1 MALSTVQTLEEAL
14 KTLYLE
20 PLIKTIDTGS
30 GPVFAKI
37 DKNSKN
43 VVGEDIKFALQY
55 GRHGGIGAR
64 GESDDLPAPSPRK
77 YKQGVT
83 STKNLY
89 GRISFSE
96 KLMKISKNNA
106 ASFADQVSTQM
117 EDITVDIRDMMRRNF
132 MGKSD
137 GIMGQVKTAVTSQK
151 NVVVK
156 GRIKTFYAGQIVDIF
171 TLSGT
176 AIDTKKVDAKMIVD
190 VDYATSTIS
199 FADNVTVGADDYISL
214 AGNYGK
220 ELIGLKE
227 ILTKDSTIYG
237 IDRSTNKWYNPLVF
251 DKKSTGSTVAFSS
264 MYLQEAID
272 EIEDYT
278 GDKPDFI
285 TCNSGM
291 LRAYINEQNTYKR
304 NIEYTKVDGGVELVS
319 YGKVPISKEKYMD
332 DNTIY
337 LINTKDLTL
346 AQVADWGWM
355 DADGSILSRVAEK
368 AAYEATLTK
377 YAELICRR
385 PSAQAIITGITAA

>member
-64 GESDDLPAPSPRK
+64 GESDDLPVPSPRK

-137 GIMGQVKTAVTSQK
+137 GIMGQVKTQVTAGK

-156 GRIKTFYAGQIVDIF
+156 GKVKTFYAGQIVDFF

-176 AIDTKKVDAKMIVD
+176 AQTKTAEAKMIVD
-190 VDYATSTIS
+190 VDYATNTIS
-199 FADNVTVGADDYISL
+199 FADNVTVGANDYISL

-237 IDRSTNKWYNPLVF
+237 IDRSKNKWYNPLVF
-251 DKKSTGSTVAFSS
+251 DKTSSSATTAFSS

-278 GDKPDFI
+278 GEKPDFI
-285 TCNSGM
+285 TCNAGM

-304 NIEYTKVDGGVELVS
+304 NIEYTKIDGGVELVS

>member
-137 GIMGQVKTAVTSQK
+137 GIMGQVKTAVTAGK

-156 GRIKTFYAGQIVDIF
+156 GKVKTFYAGQIVDFF

-176 AIDTKKVDAKMIVD
+176 AQTKTAEAKMIVD
-190 VDYATSTIS
+190 VDYATNTIS

-220 ELIGLKE
+220 ELVGLKE

-237 IDRSTNKWYNPLVF
+237 IDRSKNKWYNPLAF
-251 DKKSTGSTVAFSS
+251 DKTSSGATAAFSS

-278 GDKPDFI
+278 GEKPDFI
-285 TCNSGM
+285 TCNAGM

-304 NIEYTKVDGGVELVS
+304 NIEYTKIDGGVELVS

-355 DADGSILSRVAEK
+355 DADGSILSRVGEK

-385 PSAQAIITGITAA
+385 PSAQALITGITAA

>member
-132 MGKSD
+132 MSKSD
-137 GIMGQVKTAVTSQK
+137 GIMGQVKTAVTAGK

-156 GRIKTFYAGQIVDIF
+156 GKIKTFYVGQVVDFF
-171 TLSGT
+171 TLAGT
-176 AIDTKKVDAKMIVD
+176 TQTKTAEAKMIVD
-190 VDYATSTIS
+190 VDYATNTIS

-237 IDRSTNKWYNPLVF
+237 IDRSKNKWYNPFVF
-251 DKKSTGSTVAFSS
+251 DKKTGGNTVAFNSL
-264 MYLQEAID
+264 YLQEAID
-272 EIEDYT
+272 EIEDFV
-278 GDKPDFI
+278 GEKPDFI
-285 TCNSGM
+285 TCDAGVH
-291 LRAYINEQNTYKR
+291 RAYMAEQLTYKR
-304 NIEYTKVDGGVELVS
+304 NIEYTKIDGGVEIVS
-319 YGKVPISKEKYMD
+319 YNKIPISKEKYMD
-332 DNTIY
+332 PNTLY

-377 YAELICRR
+377 YADLICRR
-385 PSAQAIITGITAA
+385 PSAQALITGITAA

>member
-64 GESDDLPAPSPRK
+64 SESDDLPAPSPRK

-132 MGKSD
+132 MSKSD
-137 GIMGQVKTAVTSQK
+137 GIMGQVKTAVTAGK

-156 GRIKTFYAGQIVDIF
+156 GKIKTFYVGQVVDFF
-171 TLSGT
+171 TLAGT
-176 AIDTKKVDAKMIVD
+176 TQTKTAEAKMIVD
-190 VDYATSTIS
+190 VDYATNTIS

-237 IDRSTNKWYNPLVF
+237 IDRSKNKWYNPFVF
-251 DKKSTGSTVAFSS
+251 DKKTGGNTVAFNSL
-264 MYLQEAID
+264 YLQEAID
-272 EIEDYT
+272 EIEDFV
-278 GDKPDFI
+278 GEKPDFI
-285 TCNSGM
+285 TCDAGVH
-291 LRAYINEQNTYKR
+291 RAYMAEQLTYKR
-304 NIEYTKVDGGVELVS
+304 NIEYTKIDGGVEIVS
-319 YGKVPISKEKYMD
+319 YNKIPISKEKYMD
-332 DNTIY
+332 PNTLY

-377 YAELICRR
+377 YADLICRR
-385 PSAQAIITGITAA
+385 PSAQALITGITAA

>member
-1 MALSTVQTLEEAL
+1 MALSTVQTLEDAL

-20 PLIKTIDTGS
+20 PLIKMIDTGS

-137 GIMGQVKTAVTSQK
+137 GVMGQVKTAVTAGK
-151 NVVVK
+151 NVIVK
-156 GRIKTFYAGQIVDIF
+156 GKIKTFYAGQVVDFF

-176 AIDTKKVDAKMIVD
+176 TQTKTAEAKMIVD
-190 VDYATSTIS
+190 VDYSTNTIS
-199 FADNVTVGADDYISL
+199 FAENVTVGADDYISL

-237 IDRSTNKWYNPLVF
+237 INRADNKWYNPLVF
-251 DKKSTGSTVAFSS
+251 DKSNSGSTVAFSS
-264 MYLQEAID
+264 MYLQEAVD
-272 EIEDYT
+272 EIEDFT
-278 GDKPDFI
+278 GEKPDFI
-285 TCNSGM
+285 TCNAGM

-304 NIEYTKVDGGVELVS
+304 NIEYTKIDGGVELVS
-319 YGKVPISKEKYMD
+319 YNKVPISKEKYMD
-332 DNTIY
+332 DNTFY
-337 LINTKDLTL
+337 FINTNDLTL

-368 AAYEATLTK
+368 AAYEAALTK
-377 YAELICRR
+377 YCELICRK
-385 PSAQAIITGITAA
+385 PSAQALLTGITAA

>member
-64 GESDDLPAPSPRK
+64 GESDDLPAPSPRQ
-77 YKQGVT
+77 YKQGIT

-132 MGKSD
+132 MSKSD
-137 GIMGQVKTAVTSQK
+137 GIMGQVKTAVTAGK

-156 GRIKTFYAGQIVDIF
+156 GKIKTFYVGQVVDFF
-171 TLSGT
+171 TLAGT
-176 AIDTKKVDAKMIVD
+176 TQTKTAEAKMIVD
-190 VDYATSTIS
+190 VDYATNTIS

-237 IDRSTNKWYNPLVF
+237 IDRSKNKWYNPFVF
-251 DKKSTGSTVAFSS
+251 DKKTGGNTVAFNSL
-264 MYLQEAID
+264 YLQEAID
-272 EIEDYT
+272 EIEDFV
-278 GDKPDFI
+278 GEKPDFI
-285 TCNSGM
+285 TCDAGIH
-291 LRAYINEQNTYKR
+291 RAYMAEQLTYKR
-304 NIEYTKVDGGVELVS
+304 NIEYTKIDGGVEIVS
-319 YGKVPISKEKYMD
+319 YNKIPISKEKYMD
-332 DNTIY
+332 PNTLY

-377 YAELICRR
+377 YADLICRR
-385 PSAQAIITGITAA
+385 PSAQALITGITAA

>member
-37 DKNSKN
+37 EKNSKN

-64 GESDDLPAPSPRK
+64 GESDDLPAPSPRQ
-77 YKQGVT
+77 YKQGIT

-132 MGKSD
+132 MSKSD
-137 GIMGQVKTAVTSQK
+137 GIMGQVKTAVTAGK

-156 GRIKTFYAGQIVDIF
+156 GKIKTFYVGQVVDFF
-171 TLSGT
+171 TLAGT
-176 AIDTKKVDAKMIVD
+176 TQTKTAAEKMIVD
-190 VDYATSTIS
+190 VDYATNTIS

-237 IDRSTNKWYNPLVF
+237 IDRSKNKWYNPFVF
-251 DKKSTGSTVAFSS
+251 DKKTGGNTAAFNSL
-264 MYLQEAID
+264 YLQEAID
-272 EIEDYT
+272 EIEDFV
-278 GDKPDFI
+278 GEKPDFI
-285 TCNSGM
+285 TCDAGVH
-291 LRAYINEQNTYKR
+291 RAYMAEQLTYKR
-304 NIEYTKVDGGVELVS
+304 NIEYTKIDGGVEIVS
-319 YGKVPISKEKYMD
+319 YNKIPISKEKYMD
-332 DNTIY
+332 ANTIY

-355 DADGSILSRVAEK
+355 DADGSILSRVPEK
-368 AAYEATLTK
+368 AAYEAALTK
-377 YAELICRR
+377 YCELICRR
-385 PSAQAIITGITAA
+385 PSAQALITGITAA

>member
-64 GESDDLPAPSPRK
+64 GESDDLPTPSPRQ
-77 YKQGVT
+77 YKQGIT

-132 MGKSD
+132 MSKSD
-137 GIMGQVKTAVTSQK
+137 GIMGQVKTAVTAGK

-156 GRIKTFYAGQIVDIF
+156 GKIKTFYVGQVVDFF
-171 TLSGT
+171 TLAGT
-176 AIDTKKVDAKMIVD
+176 TQTKTAEAKMIVD
-190 VDYATSTIS
+190 VDYATNTIS

-237 IDRSTNKWYNPLVF
+237 IDRSKNKWYNPFVF
-251 DKKSTGSTVAFSS
+251 DKKTGGNTVAFNSL
-264 MYLQEAID
+264 YLQEAID
-272 EIEDYT
+272 EIEDFV
-278 GDKPDFI
+278 GEKPDFI
-285 TCNSGM
+285 TCDAGVH
-291 LRAYINEQNTYKR
+291 RAYMAEQLTYKR
-304 NIEYTKVDGGVELVS
+304 NIEYTKIDGGVEIVS
-319 YGKVPISKEKYMD
+319 YNKIPISKEKYMD
-332 DNTIY
+332 PNTLY

-368 AAYEATLTK
+368 PAYEATLTK
-377 YAELICRR
+377 YADLICRR
-385 PSAQAIITGITAA
+385 PSAQALITGITAA

>member
-1 MALSTVQTLEEAL
+1 MPLSTVQTLEEAL

-176 AIDTKKVDAKMIVD
+176 AIDSKKVDAKMIVD

-237 IDRSTNKWYNPLVF
+237 IDRSANKWYNPLVF
-251 DKKSTGSTVAFSS
+251 NKASSNTVAFSS

>member
-1 MALSTVQTLEEAL
+1 MALSTVKTLEDAL

-20 PLIKTIDTGS
+20 PLIKIIDTGS

-64 GESDDLPAPSPRK
+64 GESDDLPAASPRK

-137 GIMGQVKTAVTSQK
+137 GIMGQVKSAVTGDK

-156 GRIKTFYAGQIVDIF
+156 GKIKTFYAGQVVDIF
-171 TLSGT
+171 TLSST
-176 AIDTKKVDAKMIVD
+176 AIGTKKVDAKMIVD
-190 VDYATSTIS
+190 VDYATNTIS
-199 FADNVTVGADDYISL
+199 FADNVNVGADDYISL

-227 ILTKDSTIYG
+227 ILTKDSNIYG
-237 IDRSTNKWYNPLVF
+237 IDRSKNKWYNPLTF
-251 DKKSTGSTVAFSS
+251 NKGSGSTVAFSS

-272 EIEDYT
+272 EIMDFSS
-278 GDKPDFI
+278 DKPDFI
-285 TCNSGM
+285 TCNAGM
-291 LRAYINEQNTYKR
+291 VRAYMSEQNTYKR
-304 NIEYTKVDGGVELVS
+304 NIEYTKIDGGVDIIS
-319 YGKVPISKEKYMD
+319 YNKVPISQEKYMD

-377 YAELICRR
+377 YCELICRR

>member
-132 MGKSD
+132 MSKSD
-137 GIMGQVKTAVTSQK
+137 GIMGQVKTAVTAGK

-156 GRIKTFYAGQIVDIF
+156 GKVKTFYAGQIVDFF

-176 AIDTKKVDAKMIVD
+176 AQTKTAEAKMIVD
-190 VDYATSTIS
+190 VDYATNTIS

-237 IDRSTNKWYNPLVF
+237 IDRSKNKWYNPLAF
-251 DKKSTGSTVAFSS
+251 DKTSSGATAAFSS

-278 GDKPDFI
+278 GEKPDFI
-285 TCNSGM
+285 TCNAGM

-304 NIEYTKVDGGVELVS
+304 NIEYTKIDGGVELVS

-355 DADGSILSRVAEK
+355 DADGSILSRVGEK

-385 PSAQAIITGITAA
+385 PSAQAIITGVTAA

>member
-1 MALSTVQTLEEAL
+1 MALSTVRTLEDAL
-14 KTLYLE
+14 KNLYLE
-20 PLIKTIDTGS
+20 PLIKVIDQGS

-64 GESDDLPAPSPRK
+64 GESDDLPIASPRK
-77 YKQGVT
+77 YKQGT
-83 STKNLY
+83 AATKNLF

-106 ASFADQVSTQM
+106 ASFADQVATQM

-137 GIMGQVKTAVTSQK
+137 GIMGTVKTAVTAGKSVIVSGK
-151 NVVVK
+151 
-156 GRIKTFYAGQIVDIF
+156 IKPFYAGQIVDIF
-171 TLSGT
+171 TVSGT
-176 AIDTKKVDAKMIVD
+176 TVNKAVDAKMIVD
-190 VDYATSTIS
+190 VDYASNTIS
-199 FADNVTVGADDYISL
+199 FEDNVTVAANAYISL

-237 IDRSTNKWYNPLVF
+237 IDRSVNKWYNPFTF
-251 DKKSTGSTVAFSS
+251 DKTSSGSAVAFDS

-272 EIEDYT
+272 EIEDST
-278 GDKPDFI
+278 GAPPDFI
-285 TCNSGM
+285 TCNAAM
-291 LRAYINEQNTYKR
+291 LRAYIAEQNTYKR
-304 NIEYTKVDGGVELVS
+304 NIEHTKVDGGFELVS
-319 YGKVPISKEKYMD
+319 YNRIPISKEKYMD

-337 LINTKDLTL
+337 LINTDDLTL
-346 AQVADWGWM
+346 AQVSDWSWM
-355 DADGSILSRVAEK
+355 DADGAILSRVAEK

-377 YAELICRR
+377 YCELICRK
-385 PSAQAIITGITAA
+385 PSAQAIITGVQGA

>member
-132 MGKSD
+132 MSKSD
-137 GIMGQVKTAVTSQK
+137 GIMGQVKTAVTAGK

-156 GRIKTFYAGQIVDIF
+156 GKIKTFYVGQVVDFF
-171 TLSGT
+171 TLAGT
-176 AIDTKKVDAKMIVD
+176 TQTKTAEAKMIVD
-190 VDYATSTIS
+190 VDYATNTIS

-237 IDRSTNKWYNPLVF
+237 IDRSKNKWYNPFVF
-251 DKKSTGSTVAFSS
+251 DKKTGGNTVAFNSL
-264 MYLQEAID
+264 YLQEAID
-272 EIEDYT
+272 EIEDFV
-278 GDKPDFI
+278 GEKPDFI
-285 TCNSGM
+285 TCDAGIH
-291 LRAYINEQNTYKR
+291 RAYMAEQLTYKR
-304 NIEYTKVDGGVELVS
+304 NIEYTKIDGGVEIVS
-319 YGKVPISKEKYMD
+319 YNKIPISKEKYMD
-332 DNTIY
+332 PNTLY

-385 PSAQAIITGITAA
+385 PSAQALITGITAA

>member
-137 GIMGQVKTAVTSQK
+137 GIMGQVKTAVTAGK

-156 GRIKTFYAGQIVDIF
+156 GKVKTFYAGQIVDFF

-176 AIDTKKVDAKMIVD
+176 AQTKTAEAKMIVD
-190 VDYATSTIS
+190 VDYATNTIS

-237 IDRSTNKWYNPLVF
+237 INRASNKWYNPLVF
-251 DKKSTGSTVAFSS
+251 DKTSSGATAAFSS

-272 EIEDYT
+272 ELEDFT
-278 GDKPDFI
+278 GEKPDFI
-285 TCNSGM
+285 TCNAGM

-304 NIEYTKVDGGVELVS
+304 NIEYTKIDGGVELVS
-319 YGKVPISKEKYMD
+319 YNKVPISKEKYMD

-355 DADGSILSRVAEK
+355 DADGSILSRVPEK
-368 AAYEATLTK
+368 AAYEAALTK
-377 YAELICRR
+377 YCELICRR
-385 PSAQAIITGITAA
+385 PSAQALITGITAA

>member
-83 STKNLY
+83 GTKNLY

-137 GIMGQVKTAVTSQK
+137 GIMGQVKTAVTAGK

-156 GRIKTFYAGQIVDIF
+156 GKVKTFYAGQIVDFF

-176 AIDTKKVDAKMIVD
+176 AQTKTAEAKMIVD
-190 VDYATSTIS
+190 VDYATNTIS

-237 IDRSTNKWYNPLVF
+237 IDRSKNKWYNPLAF
-251 DKKSTGSTVAFSS
+251 DKTSSGATAAFSS

-278 GDKPDFI
+278 GEKPDFI
-285 TCNSGM
+285 TCNAGM

-304 NIEYTKVDGGVELVS
+304 NIEYTKIDGGVEIVS
-319 YGKVPISKEKYMD
+319 YNKIPISKEKYMD
-332 DNTIY
+332 ANTIY

-355 DADGSILSRVAEK
+355 DADGSILSRVPEK
-368 AAYEATLTK
+368 AAYEAALTK
-377 YAELICRR
+377 YCELICRR
-385 PSAQAIITGITAA
+385 PSAQALITGITAA

>member
-1 MALSTVQTLEEAL
+1 MVLSTVQTLEEAL

-64 GESDDLPAPSPRK
+64 GESDDLPAPSPRQ
-77 YKQGVT
+77 YKQGIT

-132 MGKSD
+132 MSKSD
-137 GIMGQVKTAVTSQK
+137 GIMGQVKTAVTAGK

-156 GRIKTFYAGQIVDIF
+156 GKIKTFYVGQVVDFF
-171 TLSGT
+171 TLAGT
-176 AIDTKKVDAKMIVD
+176 TQTKTAEAKMIVD
-190 VDYATSTIS
+190 VDYATNTIS

-237 IDRSTNKWYNPLVF
+237 IDRSKNKWYNPFVF
-251 DKKSTGSTVAFSS
+251 DKKTGGNTVAFNSL
-264 MYLQEAID
+264 YLQKAID
-272 EIEDYT
+272 EIEDFV
-278 GDKPDFI
+278 GEKPDFI
-285 TCNSGM
+285 TCDAGVH
-291 LRAYINEQNTYKR
+291 RAYMAEQLTYKR
-304 NIEYTKVDGGVELVS
+304 NIEYTKIDGGVEIVS
-319 YGKVPISKEKYMD
+319 YNKIPISKEKYMD
-332 DNTIY
+332 PNTLY

-377 YAELICRR
+377 YADLICRR
-385 PSAQAIITGITAA
+385 PSAQALITGITAA

>member
-64 GESDDLPAPSPRK
+64 GESDDLPAPSPRQ
-77 YKQGVT
+77 YKQGIT

-132 MGKSD
+132 MSKSD
-137 GIMGQVKTAVTSQK
+137 GIMGQVKTAVTAGK

-156 GRIKTFYAGQIVDIF
+156 GKIKTFYVGQVVDFF
-171 TLSGT
+171 TLAGT
-176 AIDTKKVDAKMIVD
+176 TQTKTAEAKMIVD
-190 VDYATSTIS
+190 VDYATNTIS

-237 IDRSTNKWYNPLVF
+237 IDRSKNKWYNPFVF
-251 DKKSTGSTVAFSS
+251 DKKTGGNTVAFNSL
-264 MYLQEAID
+264 YLQEAID
-272 EIEDYT
+272 EIEDFV
-278 GDKPDFI
+278 GEKPDFI
-285 TCNSGM
+285 TCDAGVH
-291 LRAYINEQNTYKR
+291 RAYMAEQLTYKR
-304 NIEYTKVDGGVELVS
+304 NIEYTKIDGGVEIVS
-319 YGKVPISKEKYMD
+319 YNKIPISKEKYMD
-332 DNTIY
+332 PNTIY

-377 YAELICRR
+377 YADLICRR
-385 PSAQAIITGITAA
+385 PSAQALITGITAA

>member
-64 GESDDLPAPSPRK
+64 GESDDLPAPSPRQ
-77 YKQGVT
+77 YKQGIT

-132 MGKSD
+132 MSKSD
-137 GIMGQVKTAVTSQK
+137 GIMGQVKTAVTAGK

-156 GRIKTFYAGQIVDIF
+156 GKIKTFYVGQVVDFF
-171 TLSGT
+171 TLAGT
-176 AIDTKKVDAKMIVD
+176 TQTKTAEAKMIVD
-190 VDYATSTIS
+190 VDYATNTIS

-237 IDRSTNKWYNPLVF
+237 IDRSKNKWYNPFVF
-251 DKKSTGSTVAFSS
+251 DKKTGGNTVAFNSL
-264 MYLQEAID
+264 YLQEAID
-272 EIEDYT
+272 EIEDFV
-278 GDKPDFI
+278 GEKPDFI
-285 TCNSGM
+285 TCDAGVH
-291 LRAYINEQNTYKR
+291 RAYMAEQLTYKR
-304 NIEYTKVDGGVELVS
+304 NIEYTKIDGGVEIVS
-319 YGKVPISKEKYMD
+319 YNKIPISKEKYMD
-332 DNTIY
+332 PNTLY

-377 YAELICRR
+377 YADLICRR
-385 PSAQAIITGITAA
+385 PSAQALITGITAA

>member
-64 GESDDLPAPSPRK
+64 SESDDLPAPSPRK

-106 ASFADQVSTQM
+106 ASFAEQVSTQM

-132 MGKSD
+132 MSKSD
-137 GIMGQVKTAVTSQK
+137 GIMGQVKTAVTAGK

-156 GRIKTFYAGQIVDIF
+156 GKVKTFYAGQIVDFF

-176 AIDTKKVDAKMIVD
+176 AQTKTAEAKMIVD
-190 VDYATSTIS
+190 VDYATNTIS

-237 IDRSTNKWYNPLVF
+237 IDRSKNKWYNPFVF
-251 DKKSTGSTVAFSS
+251 DKKTGGNTVAFNSL
-264 MYLQEAID
+264 YLQEAID
-272 EIEDYT
+272 EIEDFV
-278 GDKPDFI
+278 GEKPDFI
-285 TCNSGM
+285 TCDAGVH
-291 LRAYINEQNTYKR
+291 RAYMAEQLTYKR
-304 NIEYTKVDGGVELVS
+304 NIEYTKIDGGVEIVS
-319 YGKVPISKEKYMD
+319 YNKIPISKEKYMD
-332 DNTIY
+332 PNTLY

-368 AAYEATLTK
+368 PAYEATLTK
-377 YAELICRR
+377 YADLICRR
-385 PSAQAIITGITAA
+385 PSAQALITGITAA

>member
-64 GESDDLPAPSPRK
+64 SESDDLPAPSPRK

-132 MGKSD
+132 MSKSD
-137 GIMGQVKTAVTSQK
+137 GIMGQVKTAVTAGK

-156 GRIKTFYAGQIVDIF
+156 GKVKTFYAGQIVDFF

-176 AIDTKKVDAKMIVD
+176 AQTKTAEAKMIVD
-190 VDYATSTIS
+190 VDYATNTIS

-237 IDRSTNKWYNPLVF
+237 IDRSKNKWYNPLAF
-251 DKKSTGSTVAFSS
+251 DKTSSGATAAFSS

-278 GDKPDFI
+278 GEKPDFI
-285 TCNSGM
+285 TCNAGM

-304 NIEYTKVDGGVELVS
+304 NIEYTKIDGGVELVS
-319 YGKVPISKEKYMD
+319 YGKIPISKEKYMD